1 MVSKAKVRFIK
12 QLQVKKYRQAEQCF
26 IVQGAKAVRET
37 LGSGFT
43 VKTLLGT
50 EAFLRALDHKL
61 SARAEEIIV
70 VSETDLTSI
79 GSVESNNAA
88 LAVVAMKGAQAPQL
102 PLSEFILVLDDIR
115 DPGNLGTI
123 IRTAD
128 WYGIRHIVASPE
140 STDLYN
146 PKVIGATMGSFLR
159 VNVFYTPLHEFL
171 GKLSSPIYGALLSG
185 EDVHHAKFAKT
196 GVLVI
201 GNESN
206 GISPAVERL
215 VTHRVTIP
223 KFGGAESLNA
233 STATAVILD
242 NIRRSS

>member
-26 IVQGAKAVRET
+26 IVQGGKAVKES
-37 LGSGFT
+37 LASGFK
-43 VKTLLGT
+43 VQTLLCT
-50 EAFLRALDHKL
+50 DEFLNGLDKNL
-61 SARAEEIIV
+61 ASQAGEMIV
-70 VSETDLTSI
+70 VSEKDLTSI

-88 LAVVAMKGAQAPQL
+88 LAVVAMKPNRSPQI

-128 WYGIRHIVASPE
+128 WYGIRNIVASPE
-140 STDLYN
+140 TTDIYN
-146 PKVIGATMGSFLR
+146 PKVISASMGSFLR
-159 VNVFYTPLHEFL
+159 VEVYYTALPEFL
-171 GKLSSPIYGALLSG
+171 AKLSSPVYGALLKG
-185 EDVHHAKFAKT
+185 ENVHKLNFEKIGA
-196 GVLVI
+196 LVI

-206 GISPAVERL
+206 GISPAVEKL
-215 VTHRVTIP
+215 VTHRVTVP
-223 KFGGAESLNA
+223 RFGGAESLNA

-242 NIRRSS
+242 NIRRGS

>member
-26 IVQGAKAVRET
+26 IVQGGKAVKET
-37 LGSGFT
+37 LASGFT
-43 VKTLLGT
+43 VRTLLGT
-50 EAFLRALDHKL
+50 EGFLNDLDPHLTKQ
-61 SARAEEIIV
+61 AGEIFV
-70 VSETDLTSI
+70 VKEDELTSI

-88 LAVVAMKGAQAPQL
+88 LAVVAMGTSRAPKT
-102 PLSEFILVLDDIR
+102 PLDEFILVLDDIR

-140 STDLYN
+140 STDFYN
-146 PKVIGATMGSFLR
+146 PKVISATMGSFLR
-159 VNVFYTPLHEFL
+159 VEVFYTPLPGFL
-171 GKLSSPIYGALLSG
+171 ANLSSPVYGALLKG
-185 EDVHHAKFAKT
+185 ENVHNLKFART
-196 GVLVI
+196 GALVI

-206 GISPAVERL
+206 GISSAVEKL

-242 NIRRSS
+242 NLRRN